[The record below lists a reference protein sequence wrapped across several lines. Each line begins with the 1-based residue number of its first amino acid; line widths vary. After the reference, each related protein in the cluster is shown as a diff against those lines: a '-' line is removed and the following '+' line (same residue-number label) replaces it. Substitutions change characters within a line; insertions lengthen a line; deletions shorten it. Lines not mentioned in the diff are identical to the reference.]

1 MSETKKDNTR
11 FVMTLLCMVVISSLA
26 IFVVVHALRLQS
38 DGAKINR
45 DGISCILEELNAH
58 RMNSYAADQD
68 NAAAHKEQLRQPAPA
83 AQPVPRELL
92 KACER
97 FLNAP

>member
-11 FVMTLLCMVVISSLA
+11 FIMTLLCMVVISSLA

-45 DGISCILEELNAH
+45 DGISCVLEELNAH
-58 RMNSYAADQD
+58 RMNSYAADQA
-68 NAAAHKEQLRQPAPA
+68 NAEIHRETLKQPAPA

-92 KACER
+92 AACQR
-97 FLNAP
+97 FLETK